1 MTEKYYICTLIRN
14 DSGFIKQMKNIFS
27 KSLTIAMITG
37 ALCGSALTTQGAT
50 PDEMERART
59 IAAQVYIRYNNDK
72 ADYLDGK
79 KPSSLAELKSMVAGK
94 ENDEALL
101 TQFLNVPVSNDY
113 PNWGK
118 EELAEYWGGKFFDQS
133 NLSNKAADTR
143 NRRIIARINTMDVT
157 KPQATP
163 TETPAEVRAEQPSED
178 LGAHPQEVTLGTP
191 VETQTPAIDT
201 TGVSEETIRDTR
213 ESSGSNTWLYIVL
226 LIILVGVVIALVV
239 YAMKAMRNQ
248 NNDGNNPAPKQSQP
262 QYDDDYRSPSSG
274 VRQAAPM
281 TAAAATSAEI
291 DTLRRQVAD
300 LRRAENDARLH
311 SEQLAAR
318 VGALQLEVQ
327 RLAEEN
333 AGLRAAR
340 PVTPVTP
347 APAPVN
353 PAPVAASPVS
363 AAPVSPA
370 PVAPAPVTPRPA
382 PGVPGS
388 YALDDEPIRPR
399 MAAPASNERVIYLGR
414 ANRQKIFV
422 RADKQIVNGKTVYRL
437 VTTNGITGSFT
448 VEPDPVIVG
457 WVGLDPETALF
468 GASEVATFANAS
480 SFTRIVTDSA
490 GTAIFEDGCWKVLR
504 PAAVHLE

>member
-1 MTEKYYICTLIRN
+1 MMA
-14 DSGFIKQMKNIFS
+14 G
-27 KSLTIAMITG
+27 AMCGT
-37 ALCGSALTTQGAT
+37 ALLSQAAT
-50 PDEMERART
+50 PDEMERGRT

-79 KPSSLAELKSMVAGK
+79 KPASLAELKSMVAGK
-94 ENDEALL
+94 ERDEALL
-101 TQFLNVPVSNDY
+101 SEFLNAPVSNDY

-157 KPQATP
+157 KPQPAP
-163 TETPAEVRAEQPSED
+163 TETPAEVRPEQPSED

-213 ESSGSNTWLYIVL
+213 ESAGSNTWLYIVL

-248 NNDGNNPAPKQSQP
+248 NSDGNNSASNQNKP
-262 QYDDDYRSPSSG
+262 QYDEYRSSSPG
-274 VRQAAPM
+274 MQQNAPM
-281 TAAAATSAEI
+281 TTTAATTAEI

-333 AGLRAAR
+333 ATLRAAR
-340 PVTPVTP
+340 Q
-347 APAPVN
+347 A
-353 PAPVAASPVS
+353 
-363 AAPVSPA
+363 A
-370 PVAPAPVTPRPA
+370 PVAPAPVTPVAAPAPVSPSPAAPAPVTPRQA

-399 MAAPASNERVIYLGR
+399 VAAPAPNERVIYLGR

-437 VTTNGITGSFT
+437 VTSNGITGSFT